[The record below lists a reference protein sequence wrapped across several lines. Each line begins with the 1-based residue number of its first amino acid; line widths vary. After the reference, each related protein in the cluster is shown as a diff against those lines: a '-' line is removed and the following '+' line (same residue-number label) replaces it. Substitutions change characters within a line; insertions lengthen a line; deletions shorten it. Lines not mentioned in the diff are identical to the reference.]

1 MFRNRFIFAFIFIL
15 MCGTAHAATNNDV
28 TQNNYQDQIKDLNL
42 IAQNNCSN
50 SGGRW
55 NSKSNSCECYGN
67 MEPDGHIC
75 RCKYGYEKQDLKCT
89 KAEELEE
96 KKKKYEKIF
105 CWFIEK

>member
-1 MFRNRFIFAFIFIL
+1 

-67 MEPDGHIC
+67 MEPDGHRC
-75 RCKYGYEKQDLKCT
+75 RCKYGYEKQDLN
-89 KAEELEE
+89 
-96 KKKKYEKIF
+96 
-105 CWFIEK
+105 